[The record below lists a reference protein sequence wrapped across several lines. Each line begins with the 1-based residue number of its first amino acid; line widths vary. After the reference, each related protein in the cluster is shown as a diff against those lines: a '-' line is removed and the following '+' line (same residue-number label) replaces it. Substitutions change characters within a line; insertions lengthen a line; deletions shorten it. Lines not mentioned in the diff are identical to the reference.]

1 MTPATATTLTE
12 ILPVLLP
19 LIWAGILALAVF
31 LYVLL
36 GGYDLG
42 LGVLFPLA
50 PSHKDRDAMMGSVSP
65 FWDGN
70 ETWLVLGGGGLLA
83 AFPLAYSIMLPALY
97 IPIILMLIGLILRG
111 VAFEFRF
118 KSERYRFLWDTAF
131 AGGSLLAA
139 LMQGAIMG
147 AFVHGCAVTDNQ
159 FSGGAFDWVTPFS
172 AVTSVA
178 LLSGYVLLSAAWL
191 IMKGDEALREWAYG
205 VARCALIAVAVFIA
219 IFSLWT
225 PFLHPEIA
233 ARWFTPAHIVMLSPV
248 PLATAASVGTLW
260 LTLRKR
266 QRYTPGLV
274 APAIVILCYT
284 GLAVSLFPFIVPP
297 GITIWQAAAAPGSLV
312 FMLYGAI
319 PILPIILGYTAY
331 SYYVFWD
338 ATEDDA
344 YH

>member
-1 MTPATATTLTE
+1 MTTAAATTLSD
-12 ILPVLLP
+12 ILPVMLP
-19 LIWAGILALAVF
+19 LAWAAILALGVF
-31 LYVLL
+31 LYVVL

-42 LGVLFPLA
+42 LGALFPIA
-50 PSHKDRDAMMGSVSP
+50 PSDRDRDAMMGSVAP

-83 AFPLAYSIMLPALY
+83 AFPLAYAVMLPALY

-118 KSERYRFLWDTAF
+118 KSQTSRWMWDAAF

-139 LMQGAIMG
+139 LMQGAIIG
-147 AFVHGCAVTDNQ
+147 AFVQGFAVTGNK
-159 FSGGAFDWVTPFS
+159 FSGGPFDWVTPFS
-172 AVTSVA
+172 ATTAIAV
-178 LLSGYVLLSAAWL
+178 LSGYVLLSACWL
-191 IMKGDEALREWAYG
+191 IMKGDEALRDWAYG
-205 VARCALIAVAVFIA
+205 IARYALIAVAAFIA

-225 PFLHPEIA
+225 PLMHPEIA

-248 PLATAASVGTLW
+248 PVMTAAAIGALWITLN
-260 LTLRKR
+260 KR
-266 QRYTPGLV
+266 YRY
-274 APAIVILCYT
+274 APFLLAIGIFILCYT
-284 GLAVSLFPFIVPP
+284 GLGVSLFPYIVPP
-297 GITIWQAAAAPGSLV
+297 GITIWQAAAAPKSQL

-319 PILPIILGYTAY
+319 PILPIILAYTAY

-338 ATEDDA
+338 ATEHDT